1 MKTKLTILALF
12 LAGTF
17 FTLGRVTA
25 AEPAKLHPQ
34 TVANLSA
41 SMHGEAF
48 AYAKYLL
55 FAEHARKNGDTEL
68 AELFEKTAAV
78 EHLEHMREQA
88 DLAGIIHSDIENL
101 KDAINGENH
110 ETETMYPGFARQAQA
125 AGDHK
130 AAKLF
135 EEIANDEAKHR
146 DAFRQALTRLETKHE
161 NVPGQ

>member
-1 MKTKLTILALF
+1 MKTRLAIFTLV
-12 LAGTF
+12 LAGAF
-17 FTLGRVTA
+17 FTFGRLTA
-25 AEPAKLHPQ
+25 DEQLKLHPQ
-34 TVANLSA
+34 TVENLSA
-41 SMHGEAF
+41 SMHGEAY

-55 FAEHARKNGDTEL
+55 FAEHARKNGNTEL
-68 AELFEKTAAV
+68 ADLFEKTAAV

-88 DLAGIIHSDIENL
+88 SLAGVIHSDMDNL
-101 KDAINGENH
+101 KDAIKGENH

-146 DAFRQALTRLETKHE
+146 DAFRHALSQLETRHE